1 VQHLHA
7 RLSRLFLSELKCSCV
22 VRREIADDHRVVVR
36 QRVLHLP
43 VLFVLVF
50 VELAMRCVRT
60 FRLVE
65 SLQRIALFFSRL
77 LFDVA
82 RRVAGTVVAVVVVVV
97 VATVRRASSAVAMQY
112 RSNQC

>member
-1 VQHLHA
+1 M
-7 RLSRLFLSELKCSCV
+7 
-22 VRREIADDHRVVVR
+22 VVR
-36 QRVLHLP
+36 QRVLHRAI
-43 VLFVLVF
+43 LFVLVF
-50 VELAMRCVRT
+50 VKFAMRFVRRL
-60 FRLVE
+60 RLVE

-82 RRVAGTVVAVVVVVV
+82 RRVAGTVVAVVVVIV